1 MPTIARMPEADLAK
15 LEQGGGLKPRT
26 LAARQ
31 RELQFFLDYWQEE
44 GLEHPTEL
52 VKTEEGCEKFSK
64 ELGRCGS
71 GCLFLNIFVTCFF
84 QILLPIPCQGQG
96 WR

>member
-52 VKTEEGCEKFSK
+52 VKTEGAARSSARS
-64 ELGRCGS
+64 LAGVV
-71 GCLFLNIFVTCFF
+71 LAVFF
-84 QILLPIPCQGQG
+84 
-96 WR
+96 